1 MENILHDFNEKVISL
16 VANCLKNSITE
27 EGISNFTDDLEQQM
41 IELGGQVTQFLIEYA
56 ENIIFKL
63 KDRKEKFESL
73 EKDNRTLISIFG
85 EINFKRRY
93 YLDKKT
99 KERIYLL
106 DQFLKLEPR
115 ERMLANVKERILDEA
130 RETSYKRAGEKASYG
145 TEISKQTVKNEIN
158 KLKFKEET
166 EKQKENKKKVKRI
179 YIIADEDHVHLQKGG
194 IEEPRLIIIYDS
206 ILSRGK
212 RLELKNKKHFGG
224 IYTKKIDDL
233 WEEVMTYIENNYDTE
248 YLERVYIS
256 GDGASWIKTGIEWII
271 KSEYVLDEFHMKKAI
286 NGIAGRIT
294 KTNKEEKE
302 KQKKE
307 LKTALRRLNF
317 VKFKEICY
325 EILAEEMEKTTR
337 KRKEELMN
345 YILNNVEGI
354 KNLYRNKKELHGCSA
369 EGHISHIYSD
379 RMSSRPMGW
388 STENVNN
395 MSRLRIAKEDN
406 IKVKEI
412 LENSKKIIEFK
423 EIEKIRNQANKKID
437 ESIDFKTVSVPIM
450 NFGTLEERIFFK
462 NLLEYNKAV

>member
-27 EGISNFTDDLEQQM
+27 KGISDFTNDLEREM
-41 IELGGQVTQFLIEYA
+41 IGIGSQVTQFLVEYA

-63 KDRKEKFESL
+63 KDRKEKFECL
-73 EKDNRTLISIFG
+73 EKDDRTIISIFG

-93 YLDKKT
+93 YQDKET

-106 DQFLKLEPR
+106 DQFLKLEKR
-115 ERMLANVKERILDEA
+115 ERMLPNVKERLLEEA
-130 RETSYKRAGEKASYG
+130 RETSYKRAGQKASYK
-145 TEISKQTVKNEIN
+145 TDISKQTVKNEIN
-158 KLKFKEET
+158 KLDFKSEIVKE
-166 EKQKENKKKVKRI
+166 KENKKQVKRL

-194 IEEPRLIIIYDS
+194 IEEPRLIIVYDS
-206 ILSRGK
+206 IIAKGK
-212 RLELKNKKHFGG
+212 RIELKNKKHFGG

-233 WEEVMTYIENNYDTE
+233 WEEVMTYIENNYDTD

-256 GDGASWIKTGIEWII
+256 GDGANWIKTGLEWII
-271 KSEYVLDEFHMKKAI
+271 KSVYVLDEFHMKKAV
-286 NGIAGRIT
+286 NGIVGRIT

-307 LKTALRRLNF
+307 IRTALKRLNF

-337 KRKEELMN
+337 ERKEELMK
-345 YILNNVEGI
+345 YLLNNVEGI

-369 EGHISHIYSD
+369 EGHVSHIYSD

-388 STENVNN
+388 SRTNINN
-395 MSRLRIAKEDN
+395 MSRLRTAKEDKISTEEILKN
-406 IKVKEI
+406 RKKVIEIKEI
-412 LENSKKIIEFK
+412 Q
-423 EIEKIRNQANKKID
+423 KIRNQANAKIK
-437 ESIDFKTVSVPIM
+437 ESINFKPVNVPIM
-450 NFGTLEERIFFK
+450 NFGTKEEKIFFK
-462 NLLEYNKAV
+462 NLLEYKAV

>member
-166 EKQKENKKKVKRI
+166 EKQKENKKKVKR
-179 YIIADEDHVHLQKGG
+179 
-194 IEEPRLIIIYDS
+194 
-206 ILSRGK
+206 
-212 RLELKNKKHFGG
+212 
-224 IYTKKIDDL
+224 
-233 WEEVMTYIENNYDTE
+233 
-248 YLERVYIS
+248 
-256 GDGASWIKTGIEWII
+256 
-271 KSEYVLDEFHMKKAI
+271 
-286 NGIAGRIT
+286 
-294 KTNKEEKE
+294 
-302 KQKKE
+302 
-307 LKTALRRLNF
+307 
-317 VKFKEICY
+317 
-325 EILAEEMEKTTR
+325 
-337 KRKEELMN
+337 
-345 YILNNVEGI
+345 
-354 KNLYRNKKELHGCSA
+354 
-369 EGHISHIYSD
+369 
-379 RMSSRPMGW
+379 
-388 STENVNN
+388 
-395 MSRLRIAKEDN
+395 
-406 IKVKEI
+406 
-412 LENSKKIIEFK
+412 
-423 EIEKIRNQANKKID
+423 
-437 ESIDFKTVSVPIM
+437 
-450 NFGTLEERIFFK
+450 
-462 NLLEYNKAV
+462 

>member
-16 VANCLKNSITE
+16 VTKCLKNSITE
-27 EGISNFTDDLEQQM
+27 KGISDFTNDLESEM
-41 IELGGQVTQFLIEYA
+41 IEFGSEVTQFLVEYA

-63 KDRKEKFESL
+63 KDRKEKFECL
-73 EKDNRTLISIFG
+73 EKDDRTLISIFG

-93 YLDKKT
+93 YQDKET

-106 DQFLKLEPR
+106 DQFLKLEKR
-115 ERMLANVKERILDEA
+115 ERMLPNVKERLIEEA

-158 KLKFKEET
+158 KIDFKPEET
-166 EKQKENKKKVKRI
+166 QEKENKKKVKKL

-194 IEEPRLIIIYDS
+194 IEEPRLIIVYDS
-206 ILSRGK
+206 VIAKGK
-212 RLELKNKKHFGG
+212 RIELKNKKHFGG

-248 YLERVYIS
+248 NLERVYIS
-256 GDGASWIKTGIEWII
+256 GDGANWIKTGLEWII
-271 KSEYVLDEFHMKKAI
+271 KSKYVLDEFHMKKAV
-286 NGIAGRIT
+286 NGIVGRIT

-307 LKTALRRLNF
+307 IRTALRRLNF
-317 VKFKEICY
+317 VRFKEICY
-325 EILAEEMEKTTR
+325 EILAEEMEKNTR
-337 KRKEELMN
+337 KRKEDLMN

-354 KNLYRNKKELHGCSA
+354 KNLYKNKKELHGCSA

-388 STENVNN
+388 STININN
-395 MSRLRIAKEDN
+395 MSRLRTAKEDD
-406 IKVKEI
+406 ISVEEI
-412 LENSKKIIEFK
+412 LRNSKKVIEYK
-423 EIEKIRNQANKKID
+423 GIQKIRNQANARIK
-437 ESIDFKTVSVPIM
+437 ESINFKTVSVPIM
-450 NFGTLEERIFFK
+450 NFGRQEEKIFFK
-462 NLLEYNKAV
+462 NLLEYKAV